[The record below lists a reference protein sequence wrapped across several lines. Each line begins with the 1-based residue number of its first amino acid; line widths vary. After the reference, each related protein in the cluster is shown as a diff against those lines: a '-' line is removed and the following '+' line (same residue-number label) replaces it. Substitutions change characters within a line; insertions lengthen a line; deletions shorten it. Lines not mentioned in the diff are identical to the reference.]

1 MSNTAITGCYKLLNP
16 PPHHPAYLF
25 ESSGDQLIYL
35 KAVETQ
41 LIYLKAVE
49 TPSLFI

>member
-25 ESSGDQLIYL
+25 EGSGD
-35 KAVETQ
+35 
-41 LIYLKAVE
+41 
-49 TPSLFI
+49 PSYTSFLEAPQCLQADFKSGSSS